1 MPLINNITMFS
12 VLRKLDDGYGSVH
25 VVQKREYDSLSS
37 LLEAISKEQSID
49 IDVNINAG
57 SLQDHMEKNDF
68 VGDVIEWAGGYLDET
83 DVDMSQIGNPNG
95 YGNNT
100 DEVEIWE
107 GDKLIAK
114 LWLFTQPQYL

>member
-1 MPLINNITMFS
+1 MPLIINITMFS

-37 LLEAISKEQSID
+37 LLAAISKEQSID

-68 VGDVIEWAGGYLDET
+68 VAGY
-83 DVDMSQIGNPNG
+83 MQIRS
-95 YGNNT
+95 
-100 DEVEIWE
+100 
-107 GDKLIAK
+107 
-114 LWLFTQPQYL
+114 FR